1 MHSERNI
8 SRIPKAKR
16 RRLTFAVT
24 VTAPTGMALPQWQ
37 TFLHNVIQQG
47 MIKYEI
53 PAAETHNIVV
63 KLLKTTTEYGGD
75 DAES

>member
-1 MHSERNI
+1 MSHSERNL

-24 VTAPTGMALPQWQ
+24 VSAPTGRTLPQWQ
-37 TFLHNVIQQG
+37 TFIKEAILAK
-47 MIKYEI
+47 MI
-53 PAAETHNIVV
+53 AELNIETAQNIVV